1 MAHPAPFIQV
11 LMVTDIALL
20 MRRNR
25 GGRSR
30 ARHPQGQLPRVGE
43 APPVPRGGGSTGL
56 PATVCLLGSGHQSPA
71 GASPGALD
79 THHWGRRR
87 FERPGNDMNDPIGGK
102 DVPLQNGSSI
112 DEPGLLGKQEG

>member
-43 APPVPRGGGSTGL
+43 APPVPGEEGRQGFQQQFASWAVDISLLLAPLQEPWILTTG
-56 PATVCLLGSGHQSPA
+56 A
-71 GASPGALD
+71 GGAL
-79 THHWGRRR
+79 R
-87 FERPGNDMNDPIGGK
+87 
-102 DVPLQNGSSI
+102 
-112 DEPGLLGKQEG
+112 GLEMT